1 MDCEGFEA
9 LAVDLLYGEL
19 SPERRADALS
29 HSAGCAECG
38 KLQRELDEARAMA
51 ASLPARIAPPPELDE
66 RIMIAARAAADVRT
80 TRFRGSGLHVAAAAV
95 LACILTGVS
104 FGVGVKVGR
113 PHILGDRDDQLA
125 TTPKINPME
134 VPGAPPYKPNGKFDD
149 WRAYMLGM
157 LKLADEDF
165 AKGESQRA
173 LMEYG
178 GVFSGGGRN
187 DWALKARLGQ
197 AKCER
202 ALGHT
207 AEALK
212 IAKEARDLNRD
223 WGTNFDDIEAE
234 STKLVAELE
243 H

>member
-1 MDCEGFEA
+1 MLSRTSERHSRALPMDCEGFEA

-95 LACILTGVS
+95 LSFILAGVG
-104 FGVGVKVGR
+104 FGVGVKVGNMMVMPDMGDG
-113 PHILGDRDDQLA
+113 PHMPDLNANPKPWFTGPPADARKYMQGVLQLA
-125 TTPKINPME
+125 E
-134 VPGAPPYKPNGKFDD
+134 
-149 WRAYMLGM
+149 
-157 LKLADEDF
+157 EDF
-165 AKGESQRA
+165 AKGETQRA

-178 GVFSGGGRN
+178 GVFSGGGKN
-187 DWALKARLGQ
+187 DWTLKARLGQ
-197 AKCER
+197 ARCER

-212 IAKEARDLNRD
+212 IAKDARDLN
-223 WGTNFDDIEAE
+223 
-234 STKLVAELE
+234 
-243 H
+243 